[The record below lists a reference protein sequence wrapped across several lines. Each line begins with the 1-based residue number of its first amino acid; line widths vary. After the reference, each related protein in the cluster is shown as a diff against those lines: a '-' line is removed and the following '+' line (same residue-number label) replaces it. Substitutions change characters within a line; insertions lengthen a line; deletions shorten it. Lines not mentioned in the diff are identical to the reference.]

1 MTRYLSGAD
10 VLREND
16 VLVAS
21 YEHFNSCLHG
31 LIK

>member
-10 VLREND
+10 VLLESD

-21 YEHFNSCLHG
+21 HEHFNPAFTA
-31 LIK
+31 